1 MEAFQIEDWFDCGKP
16 ESLLETNRHLLSKR
30 GDAPDIPGS
39 VVLPPSFVAP
49 TAKIESSIV
58 GPYTSVAEGAHIEG
72 SIVRNS
78 IVGEGAFVKGC
89 LLEGSIVG
97 DRARALGAYQ
107 RLNVGDSSEV
117 RLGVS

>member
-1 MEAFQIEDWFDCGKP
+1 
-16 ESLLETNRHLLSKR
+16 
-30 GDAPDIPGS
+30 
-39 VVLPPSFVAP
+39 
-49 TAKIESSIV
+49 
-58 GPYTSVAEGAHIEG
+58 VAEGAHIEE

-97 DRARALGAYQ
+97 DRARVSGAYQ